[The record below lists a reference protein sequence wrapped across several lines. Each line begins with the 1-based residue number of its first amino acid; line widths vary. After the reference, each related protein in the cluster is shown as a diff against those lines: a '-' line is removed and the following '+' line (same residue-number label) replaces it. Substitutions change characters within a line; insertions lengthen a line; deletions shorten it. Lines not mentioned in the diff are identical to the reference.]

1 MTKSVPTAGQKQ
13 WGSVLNSHIAQLSD
27 PTTGGI
33 NTGSSNP
40 VGLVADDEG
49 YTFMDTSTGQIK
61 RYSGSGDSSDD
72 ANWLVQSS
80 GGDNLI
86 YEKSIV
92 AADNADLDAAY
103 QSKGATKI
111 VFDDDSFVFNVTTQN
126 YKVNILDGLVNILDE
141 DGVTIL
147 ATITRDKTTGA
158 ETVAYL

>member
-13 WGSVLNSHIAQLSD
+13 WGSVLNAHIAQISD

-33 NTGSSNP
+33 NTNSANP
-40 VGLVADDEG
+40 TGLTADDEG
-49 YTFMDTSTGQIK
+49 YTFMDSTTGQFK

-72 ANWLVQSS
+72 ANWLVQST

-86 YEKSIV
+86 YEKSTIS
-92 AADNADLDAAY
+92 ADDADLDAAY